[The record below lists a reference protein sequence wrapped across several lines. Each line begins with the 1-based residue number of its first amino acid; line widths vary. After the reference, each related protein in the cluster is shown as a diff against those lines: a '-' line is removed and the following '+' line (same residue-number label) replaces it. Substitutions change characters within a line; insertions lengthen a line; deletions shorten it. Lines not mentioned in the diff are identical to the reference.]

1 MPLSPQPGADAPDP
15 IHRLGEDIRFVHFR
29 DVEGPT
35 EDLVETWQD
44 EGPTDVQAAIEADR
58 EVGFEGPIRPHHVAK
73 NDR

>member
-1 MPLSPQPGADAPDP
+1 
-15 IHRLGEDIRFVHFR
+15 VHVR

-35 EDLVETWQD
+35 EDFVETGQE